1 MKNRILA
8 FVGAVC
14 ILSTLM
20 IGTAFAGGW
29 RLGSK
34 GWWYDLDNGQYY
46 ADGWY
51 WIDGDQDG
59 IAERYYFDHYG
70 WMYQNR
76 STPDG
81 YIVDDRGAWT
91 MHGEE
96 VTKGIEETYEVEEVI
111 QPQA

>member
-34 GWWYDLDNGQYY
+34 GWWYDLDNGQY
-46 ADGWY
+46 
-51 WIDGDQDG
+51 
-59 IAERYYFDHYG
+59 
-70 WMYQNR
+70 
-76 STPDG
+76 
-81 YIVDDRGAWT
+81 
-91 MHGEE
+91 
-96 VTKGIEETYEVEEVI
+96 
-111 QPQA
+111 

>member
-34 GWWYDLDNGQYY
+34 GWWYDL
-46 ADGWY
+46 
-51 WIDGDQDG
+51 QDG

-96 VTKGIEETYEVEEVI
+96 VTKGIEEIYEVEEVI

>member
-59 IAERYYFDHYG
+59 IAERYYFD
-70 WMYQNR
+70 Q
-76 STPDG
+76 DG
-81 YIVDDRGAWT
+81 CTRKEVPPTDISLMTAV
-91 MHGEE
+91 HGLCMG
-96 VTKGIEETYEVEEVI
+96 KK
-111 QPQA
+111 

>member
-20 IGTAFAGGW
+20 IGTAFTGGW

-96 VTKGIEETYEVEEVI
+96 VTKGIEEIYEVEEVI